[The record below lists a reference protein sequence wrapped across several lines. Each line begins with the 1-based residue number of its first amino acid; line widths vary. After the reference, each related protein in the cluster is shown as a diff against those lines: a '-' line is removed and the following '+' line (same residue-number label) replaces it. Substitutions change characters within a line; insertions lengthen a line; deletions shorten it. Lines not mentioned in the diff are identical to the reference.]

1 MNNQNTPVWIDDG
14 FEAAVHAAD
23 RAVRDQNKRARET
36 EHAQRRKLRKPT
48 ADEFPFHSPV
58 DVLNASLRAVTAL
71 TEHPSPAFDVK
82 SDPRL
87 VFKWVRDQI
96 YEYGNRCREE
106 GRQAERTDA
115 TPRLA
120 PDVALKAMG
129 LMGQLDTLLK
139 DIA

>member
-1 MNNQNTPVWIDDG
+1 MQSLPPPTFIDEG

-23 RAVRDQNKRARET
+23 RAVRDQNKRARESEYLHRQT
-36 EHAQRRKLRKPT
+36 LRKPT
-48 ADEFPFHSPV
+48 ADEFPFHSSI

-96 YEYGNRCREE
+96 YHYGNQCRDE
-106 GRQAERTDA
+106 GRQAERSDA
-115 TPRLA
+115 TPKLA
-120 PDVALKAMG
+120 PDVALKALT
-129 LMGQLDTLLK
+129 LMGQLDNLLT
-139 DIA
+139 DTT